1 MSAIIS
7 QRDVL
12 PMHLGYALGS
22 IIKKSDFLLPLK
34 NKVRLNLEEELEKA
48 NIEKVKV
55 TNSPSETETIK
66 NEKQTNLNILNAKIN
81 KIKKDYNEVCS
92 NISKLY
98 ESRNFFSTE
107 EMLPIDPHYSKVKIV
122 ADRSFFSEKMSHLV
136 FKKTDTTGT
145 DLHKKIERFV
155 SQLFSQDAPSSLL
168 SSGMLG
174 TVTNSIENMLETE
187 SQIYLV
193 GSFIT
198 LPHVR
203 VMDPI
208 VLRRNATISNTLKE
222 QAREYYVLAEA
233 VLGAVFLGCGKYIT
247 GSGQGDKEG
256 VEKPESLM
264 SKVSMISY
272 ISQGAIPR
280 PGKDAEDI
288 NMWNVYAQW
297 KQVLLEDPLSGYP
310 IGFKVRELQ
319 DVFSENKISVIR
331 KGEADTGS

>member
-34 NKVRLNLEEELEKA
+34 NKVRLNLEEELERA
-48 NIEKVKV
+48 NIEKVEM
-55 TNSPSETETIK
+55 TNSPSYTQSTTEG
-66 NEKQTNLNILNAKIN
+66 KQTRLNILNAKIN
-81 KIKKDYNEVCS
+81 KIKKDYSEVCS
-92 NISKLY
+92 KISELY

-122 ADRSFFSEKMSHLV
+122 DERSFFSEKMSHLV
-136 FKKTDTTGT
+136 FRKTDTTGT
-145 DLHKKIERFV
+145 DLHKKIEMFV

-168 SSGMLG
+168 SSSMLG
-174 TVTNSIENMLETE
+174 TVTSSIENMLETE

-198 LPHVR
+198 LPRVR
-203 VMDPI
+203 VMDPVAI
-208 VLRRNATISNTLKE
+208 RRKATISNALIE
-222 QAREYYVLAEA
+222 QAEQYYVLTEA
-233 VLGAVFLGCGKYIT
+233 VLGAVFLGCGKYIS

-256 VEKPESLM
+256 GKESESLM

-319 DVFSENKISVIR
+319 DVFSENKISVRR